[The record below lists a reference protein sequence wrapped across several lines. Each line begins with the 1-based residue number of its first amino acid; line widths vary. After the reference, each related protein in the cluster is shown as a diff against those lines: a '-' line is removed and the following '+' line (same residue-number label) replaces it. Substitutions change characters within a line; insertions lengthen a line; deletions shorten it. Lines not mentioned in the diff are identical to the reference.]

1 MRLLKSIY
9 VSLLRI
15 LAALARV
22 TGLAG
27 FLERRR
33 DKGRGWHWMSSLFAI
48 YDIDAMVSL
57 DVPWWTYD
65 AIEQVDAFL
74 ASRPVRVF
82 EYGSGAST
90 VWLARRAA
98 SVTSVEHDAPWYKAV
113 TAKLPMIEGLCPTE
127 VKLAEASG
135 DAPAEA
141 LYLSEKANGS
151 LANFTAYA
159 SAIDAED
166 GLFDLI
172 VVDGR
177 ARPACLKHAIP
188 KLAPDGIIVFDNSH
202 RARYRQSINDCGLSE
217 TRLRGLVPTLPYPDQ
232 TSILRAEPA
241 G

>member
-9 VSLLRI
+9 VSLFRI
-15 LAALARV
+15 LAALAQV

-27 FLERRR
+27 FLERRC

-48 YDIDAMVSL
+48 YDIDAMVGL

-65 AIEQVDAFL
+65 AIEQVDSFL
-74 ASRPVRVF
+74 ASRPARVF

-90 VWLARRAA
+90 VWLARRA
-98 SVTSVEHDAPWYKAV
+98 SYVTSVEHDAPWYKNV
-113 TAKLPMIEGLCPTE
+113 TAKIPMIEGLCPTE
-127 VKLAEASG
+127 VKLFEASS
-135 DAPAEA
+135 DAPADA
-141 LYLSEKANGS
+141 LYHSEKANGS
-151 LANFTAYA
+151 LIHFMAYA
-159 SAIDAED
+159 SAIDEEE

-232 TSILRAEPA
+232 TSLLRAEPA